1 MLRQQTARG
10 LPSGRL
16 VPLPSILAPALATNH
31 AILRDSLHP
40 FSPRNHPR
48 LLKSHSF
55 PNTNRCDKVC
65 PGTTI
70 GAFAGTFGLG
80 VIASGGYYLR
90 KKNLAKAP
98 QRQYLKGLEEAL
110 ESAGHHL

>member
-1 MLRQQTARG
+1 MRFYAIL
-10 LPSGRL
+10 
-16 VPLPSILAPALATNH
+16 SIL
-31 AILRDSLHP
+31 SLLGITLV
-40 FSPRNHPR
+40 FSSPIP
-48 LLKSHSF
+48 L